1 MKITKTQLQQLIK
14 EELAGVMRE
23 DETDPKSPTND
34 PEPSGVVNIDGIL
47 HYKHPKSGE
56 WVPAP
61 EGFWDKPIGKAV
73 VRMTPEPARRGLRG
87 YGNWLHQK
95 LDEEK

>member
-1 MKITKTQLQQLIK
+1 MKISKNQLKQLIK
-14 EELAGVMRE
+14 EALAGVMRE
-23 DETDPKSPTND
+23 DETD